1 MKKFL
6 VIFIASL
13 IFADVYLE
21 DENISS
27 TEQNNQAPI
36 FLDAIQESF
45 FKKGRNGIENTLK
58 IFYKEGNTYNIR
70 TRFGMISSV
79 IFTDD
84 LITQSVLGDTTGFEV
99 QVFAKN
105 KPNLKSLI
113 VIKPKNIGSDTNLF
127 LVGESGKVY
136 NFYLFSTDY
145 KNSLNPN
152 LQVFVTANSNT
163 TAIEKKTKQE
173 KKDLLVL
180 SNGVNTIKILK
191 SDIKKQRY
199 TQKGE
204 ERLKAIEIFQDK
216 KRTYF
221 KYKADDGKYTF
232 PVIYAVVN
240 GYDSRVSTQV
250 IGDYIVADKISDKW
264 TLRNG
269 EAFVCVRFVGFVDE
283 K

>member
-269 EAFVCVRFVGFVDE
+269 EAFVCVRLEDE